1 MRRAPIVI
9 TGTVAG
15 MAALLTFK
23 PAKPELPSTLVAS
36 ASPTPDPSS
45 ADRGASAPASPST
58 AGGGSTSAVSG
69 TATGEAVDTQ
79 YGAAQVRVT
88 VKDGRITKVEPV
100 QLQSND
106 PKSVQISSY
115 AAPLLAQSALTKQSG
130 DLDAVSGATFT
141 STSYEASLQSAL
153 DKLGFEAQDGS
164 RGNTD
169 TSTLEQ
175 SQGGDHG
182 VGGGHEEFGD
192 GDRPPGPPP
201 GGWR

>member
-1 MRRAPIVI
+1 M
-9 TGTVAG
+9 
-15 MAALLTFK
+15 
-23 PAKPELPSTLVAS
+23 
-36 ASPTPDPSS
+36 
-45 ADRGASAPASPST
+45 
-58 AGGGSTSAVSG
+58 
-69 TATGEAVDTQ
+69 
-79 YGAAQVRVT
+79 T
-88 VKDGRITKVEPV
+88 VKDGRITKVEPM

-164 RGNTD
+164 RGSTD

-175 SQGGDHG
+175 FQ
-182 VGGGHEEFGD
+182 GGGHEEFGD